1 MLSKKGIHRLG
12 RIVDDGALLIPLGWI
27 VCGAAVCIVLARFI
41 RLPSIVACLIAGIL
55 LGPVFGLVEDSPALK
70 VISEMGIVLLLFLVG
85 MELSFDKIR
94 EVGPVAV
101 AAGLGQVVFTAVVG
115 WILCMIL
122 GFGLLEAVFL
132 AVGLT
137 FSSTVVVVK
146 LLTDKNELNTLYGR
160 IAVGIFLVQDL
171 VVILVLTV
179 LTGLAGAGDFQG
191 AEAGATTDWGA
202 LALGIGRA
210 FGGMLLLL
218 GVVLVASRWVLPRIF
233 ALVASSPT
241 TLFIWS
247 LGWCFAVVGLAYGLA
262 LSVELGAFFAGL
274 SLAQLPYHSDLQHRI
289 KPLMNFFVT
298 VFFVSLGL
306 KISPGGA
313 VEAWW
318 PIVVLSLFVLLGN
331 PLIFMVIITRMGYG
345 EKTAFFT
352 SVTVAQISEFS
363 FIFAAM
369 GVAAG
374 LVGETIMVITAM
386 VGVLTIA
393 GSAYM
398 ILYNDRCLEW
408 CRRMRLLKVF
418 RARQYEKPEE
428 MAEAVGLTSDH
439 VIVVGMN
446 ALGRRL
452 CRDLHERGEQV
463 LALDTDERKLA
474 GLPCPTLLGSAEYL
488 DVLLQAGLPRA
499 KLLVSALRIEEA
511 NELLAYRSRQ
521 FGVPCAIHAVDIS
534 VLENLLELD
543 VAYLMLSKV
552 DGMKEQNRLL
562 QERGILP
569 S

>member
-1 MLSKKGIHRLG
+1 MTQGIR
-12 RIVDDGALLIPLGWI
+12 VVNDASLLIPLGWI
-27 VCGAAVCIVLARFI
+27 VCGAAVCMVLARLI
-41 RLPSIVACLIAGIL
+41 RLPSIVACLLAGVV
-55 LGPVFGLVEDSPALK
+55 LGPVFGVVEDSHALE

-101 AAGLGQVVFTAVVG
+101 AAGLGQVVFTAAIG
-115 WILCMIL
+115 WLLCRVM
-122 GFGLLEAVFL
+122 GFDVMESVFL

-179 LTGLAGAGDFQG
+179 LTGLAGAGDWQAGGSVSQG
-191 AEAGATTDWGA
+191 PDWLS
-202 LALGIGRA
+202 LAIAMGRA

-218 GVVLVASRWVLPRIF
+218 GAVLVVARWILPRLF
-233 ALVASSPT
+233 GAVASSPA

-247 LGWCFAVVGLAYGLA
+247 LGWCFAVVGLAYGLD
-262 LSVELGAFFAGL
+262 LSVELGAFFAGV
-274 SLAQLPYHSDLQHRI
+274 SLAQLPYHRDLQHRI
-289 KPLMNFFVT
+289 KPLMNFFVA

-306 KISPGGA
+306 KISPDGA
-313 VEAWW
+313 VLEWW
-318 PIVVLSLFVLLGN
+318 PILALSLFVLLGN
-331 PLIFMVIITRMGYG
+331 PLIFMFIITRMGYG
-345 EKTAFFT
+345 ERTAFFT

-363 FIFAAM
+363 FIFAGM

-374 LVGETIMVITAM
+374 LISERIMVITAM
-386 VGVLTIA
+386 VGVVTIA
-393 GSAYM
+393 VSAYL
-398 ILYNDRCLEW
+398 ILYNGQCLNW
-408 CRRMRLLKVF
+408 CRRMKLLRIF
-418 RARQYEKPEE
+418 RAKADADATETTVSEI
-428 MAEAVGLTSDH
+428 GLSGH

-446 ALGRRL
+446 ALGHEL
-452 CRDLHERGEQV
+452 CRELDARGEQV
-463 LALDTDERKLA
+463 LGIDTDERKLA

-488 DVLLQAGLPRA
+488 DVLLEAGLPQA

-511 NELLAYRSRQ
+511 NELLAFRARQ
-521 FGVPCAIHAVDIS
+521 FGVPCAIHAVDTS

-552 DGMKEQNRLL
+552 DGIKLQNRKLK
-562 QERGILP
+562 EKGMIP